1 MVIRDISDQGQWG
14 MTKELVL
21 VHNLYGPQDTL
32 SSQLGAEDLTHH
44 RGCALVDGLLG
55 RTLTCS
61 PFSLVPWLY

>member
-1 MVIRDISDQGQWG
+1 
-14 MTKELVL
+14 MTKELFL

-32 SSQLGAEDLTHH
+32 SSKLGAEDLTHH

-55 RTLTCS
+55 RALTCS